1 MAINSTFRR
10 LQWVLALL
18 PVVLLGGCSL
28 VHFPLLKPHGP
39 IGQSELELIVSAF
52 LIMLIPAIPVIVMTF
67 WFAWRY
73 RATRPEV
80 TSVPSWS
87 EHKIEWVVWT
97 VPAVI
102 VIALGVLTW
111 VTTHRLDPYKPIASP
126 AKPIRIEAIAL
137 DWKWLFI
144 YPDEH
149 IATVNQLVIPTDVPV
164 SFRITSNTVM
174 TSFFIPRL
182 GSQIYAMAG
191 MQTRLHLLANKPGTY
206 TGMNSQFSGAGFPE
220 MHFGVVATSET
231 AYWRWLQQVKQGRA
245 TLDMRRFDLLAQPS
259 VHNPVMQFASVQPD
273 LFNTVIQRYHPA
285 PDVAPRMEM

>member
-1 MAINSTFRR
+1 MNRTFRWLLR
-10 LQWVLALL
+10 VLALL

-28 VHFPLLKPHGP
+28 VHFPLLNPHGP
-39 IGQSELELIVSAF
+39 IGQSEFELIVSAF

-80 TSVPSWS
+80 ASVPSWT
-87 EHKIEWVVWT
+87 ERTIEWVVWT

-102 VIALGVLTW
+102 VIALGVLSW

-191 MQTRLHLLANKPGTY
+191 MQTRLHLLANKPGSY

-220 MHFGVVATSET
+220 MHFRVTATSET
-231 AYWRWLQQVKQGRA
+231 AYRRWLQQVRQGGA
-245 TLDMRRFDLLAQPS
+245 TLDMRRFDRLARPTA
-259 VHNPVMQFASVQPD
+259 HNPVVQFASVQPG
-273 LFNTVIQRYHPA
+273 LFDAVIQRYHLA